1 MSSRGYVVVTTPG
14 WPWMENIKCW
24 HCVMVVTPDS
34 RWIYIYEMLRS
45 CDDNHLYL
53 DSLCMGDMK
62 CWGHM
67 MMDILAYNEWRIWN
81 VEIMWWWPPWLTMN
95 GGDEMLRSCDDG
107 HPSSQWME
115 EMKCWGH
122 VIMTMR
128 TLTHNDSIWSVEVI
142 QLWLPVHW
150 LTLKGGYEVL
160 WLLCDGGR
168 LHLDCCSERQTSDI
182 GWWDETGHYIVNE
195 GDLSTIMAQHSYN
208 KTTLYCITI
217 HYTSLYNLYN
227 SKIRN
232 QKYV

>member
-115 EMKCWGH
+115 EMKCWDH
-122 VIMTMR
+122 VMMATLAHNEWRRWNVEVMWLWPCALWLIMT
-128 TLTHNDSIWSVEVI
+128 
-142 QLWLPVHW
+142 Q
-150 LTLKGGYEVL
+150 YEVL
-160 WLLCDGGR
+160 RSFNCGCLYTDSPWKEDMKCCGCCVMVAACTLTVAVRGKPVILVDEMRLVTILSMRAIWVLSWLNTPITK
-168 LHLDCCSERQTSDI
+168 Q
-182 GWWDETGHYIVNE
+182 HYI
-195 GDLSTIMAQHSYN
+195 A
-208 KTTLYCITI
+208 
-217 HYTSLYNLYN
+217 
-227 SKIRN
+227 
-232 QKYV
+232 